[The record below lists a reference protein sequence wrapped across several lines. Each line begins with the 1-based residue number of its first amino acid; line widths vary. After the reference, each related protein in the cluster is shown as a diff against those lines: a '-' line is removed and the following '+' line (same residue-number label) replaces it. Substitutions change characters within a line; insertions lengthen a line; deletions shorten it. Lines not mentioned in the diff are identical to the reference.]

1 LRPRLTAAL
10 LALFIVAGTVFA
22 GTPAQAADFD
32 PALGGSS
39 SAARQF
45 KINVLGK
52 LLGKA
57 APTSWQR
64 EQLANANRYNQGWET
79 LEAMYGTSAN
89 KGYSGPPDSY
99 EDYVIRKKELETTG
113 KLTVSGPGG
122 TTTQKGSGETFKA
135 PASGPSKFVK
145 GAAGTAAVVSGAGF
159 GLQIG
164 NAGADLGLSLFGLD
178 KDGLICGPTSN
189 GTIQKFAS
197 YLNGTDCSLLDYAPE
212 FVPNLDADGE
222 GFSMTLC
229 ADIYGGCLDYAGSA
243 TASPNSSTHYSHFC
257 FAAPSNFPES
267 YDAKDQPTVYW
278 YDGRQQKYAAQYI
291 SKVQSWEMGFTNGC
305 SNGAAAQIGY
315 AGTKENA
322 VLALGDGPMCVSRGI
337 YTATKSVCTDG
348 TIPAD
353 KLAMPQQ
360 VTSDPA
366 RTLSCSI
373 VGTDG
378 KTYTAES
385 EPFRETDDAMAQPK
399 CPALPEGVAPAS
411 GKIEQNNKENG
422 AKETLAPID
431 VNQEFL
437 DWWKSDPECRTGAC
451 TQDLFKKNADGTR
464 TDCFENVTACADW
477 FEDPAKE
484 KNYQCVYNDRDV
496 ELANCYVYSGMFKP
510 GRVASGNPYSDPL
523 TGKWSG
529 GQNSKAIDETAYAT
543 PIANPDTVRS
553 CLKEAGSLNPI
564 EWVMVPV
571 QCALQWA
578 FVPRPAVLATNTAA
592 LSETWDKTTPAK
604 FATFMG
610 GVAVTPN
617 VTGCGGIPLDLPFL
631 YDMGVPRMAFGE
643 ACPGTWTG
651 NIAAT
656 VRVVLIALVTWGGIV
671 GISRNVAGVINYRGI
686 E

>member
-1 LRPRLTAAL
+1 MRPRLTAAL
-10 LALFIVAGTVFA
+10 LALFIIAGTVFA

-39 SAARQF
+39 TSARQF

-122 TTTQKGSGETFKA
+122 TTTVKGSGETFKA

-145 GAAGTAAVVSGAGF
+145 GAAGTAAIVSGAGF

-189 GTIQKFAS
+189 GTVQKFAS
-197 YLNGTDCSLLDYAPE
+197 YLNGTDCSLLDYTDE
-212 FVPNLDADGE
+212 FVPNTDASGDG
-222 GFSMTLC
+222 FTMSLC
-229 ADIYGGCLDYAGSA
+229 HPSYGGCVEFTG
-243 TASPNSSTHYSHFC
+243 TALKEANSSTFYSHFC
-257 FAAPSNFPES
+257 FSGPSGVTLPT
-267 YDAKDQPTVYW
+267 DQNIPTVYW
-278 YDGRQQKYAAQYI
+278 QEGLNNTYMAQNIYTRDQFQDPI
-291 SKVQSWEMGFTNGC
+291 NSC
-305 SNGAAAQIGY
+305 SSNAYAQIGY
-315 AGTKENA
+315 AGSKA
-322 VLALGDGPMCVSRGI
+322 
-337 YTATKSVCTDG
+337 TATKQLGSGPLCVSVGSYPRGEKACDG
-348 TIPAD
+348 IPAD
-353 KLAMPQQ
+353 KKAVPVE
-360 VTSDPA
+360 VTGDPA

-385 EPFRETDDAMAQPK
+385 EPFRETDKAMAQPK

-411 GKIEQNNKENG
+411 GTIEQNNKENG

-477 FEDPAKE
+477 FEDPSKE

-553 CLKEAGSLNPI
+553 CLKEAGALNPI

-610 GVAVTPN
+610 GVSVTPN

-656 VRVVLIALVTWGGIV
+656 VRTVLIALVTWGGIV
-671 GISRNVAGVINYRGI
+671 GISRNIAGVINYRGI